1 MPLVIPSGYKKRP
14 YYLFSPHLET
24 IVPSVFFTAPKLYY
38 ERERLELKD
47 GDFLDLDWLK
57 HNNTK
62 CMVITHGLEGSSDRY
77 YVKRTAQ
84 FFHDKGWDILTW
96 NCRSCSGEMNRLPRF
111 YHHGDTADLALVID
125 QATSKDYKEVMLF
138 GYSMGGSM
146 SLKYLG
152 EDRGLHPAIKGATT
166 FSVPCNL
173 RDSVEEIHKKENRF
187 YEKRFLEKVIEKMKI
202 KSKTMPEIDIKG
214 IDDLSDFDAFH
225 DRYTVPL
232 HGFDSLDDFYSQS
245 TCDQYL
251 SNIKIPVLIVNA
263 QNDPMLGDKCYP
275 ENIAKQSEY
284 VHLEIPKV
292 GGHVGFTLSPKD
304 FSWMEYRAE
313 EFILQSILA

>member
-1 MPLVIPSGYKKRP
+1 MPLVIPSKYQKRP
-14 YYLFSPHLET
+14 SYLFSAHLET
-24 IVPSVFFTAPKLYY
+24 IVPSVFFKAPTLHY
-38 ERERLELKD
+38 ERERLELED

-57 HNNTK
+57 QDNKK

-84 FFHDKGWDILTW
+84 FFHSRGWDILTW

-111 YHHGDTADLALVID
+111 YHHGDTDDLAQVVD
-125 QATSKDYKEVMLF
+125 QATSKNYEHVILF

-152 EDRGLHPAIKGATT
+152 EKRHLHPSIKGATT

-173 RDSVEEIHKKENRF
+173 RDSAVEIHKKGNRF
-187 YEKRFLEKVIEKMKI
+187 YERRFLEKVVDKMKI
-202 KSKTMPEIDIKG
+202 KSKTMPEIDISG
-214 IDDLSDFDAFH
+214 IDELPDFDSFH
-225 DRYTVPL
+225 ERYTVPL
-232 HGFDSLDDFYSQS
+232 HGFSSLDDFYNQS

-251 SNIKIPVLIVNA
+251 SNIKKPVLIVNA

-275 ENIAKQSEY
+275 RNLAQQSEH
-284 VHLEIPKV
+284 VHLEIPRV
-292 GGHVGFTLSPKD
+292 GGHVGFTLSPKN

-313 EFILQSILA
+313 EFILKTILP